1 MQRSAFLKSCLAL
14 ACSAALSAAISPA
27 FAAGAAEQLSSGQF
41 TIIAPFPAGG
51 AVDILS
57 RILATGLTEEYKQA
71 AIVDNRPGANGNI
84 GIDMV
89 KRAKPDGHTLLVVP
103 QGNLTINP
111 TLMPKLPYNVFGDF
125 VPVASMGRAANVIV
139 VNPQV
144 PAKTIQELV
153 ALSKSKPDSVSY
165 ASPGVGSSL
174 HLAGELFK
182 DKSGADIMHVAYKGS
197 GQGLNDALGGT
208 IPMLIANMPTVL
220 PHVQSGKLRAL
231 AVTDATRSGFLPNVP
246 TLAEA
251 GIPGI
256 AVSSWY
262 GVLAPKNTPPEV
274 VKQLAED
281 IDKVMK
287 TQAAQNQLKSQGMTP
302 WVVKGEAFGELIRK
316 ETALWAPVV
325 KSHHIVAQ

>member
-14 ACSAALSAAISPA
+14 ACTAALPAAMSPA
-27 FAAGAAEQLSSGQF
+27 FAASAAEQLSSGQF

-71 AIVDNRPGANGNI
+71 SIVDNRPGANGNI

-144 PAKTIQELV
+144 PANTIQELV
-153 ALSKSKPDSVSY
+153 ALSKSKPNSISY

-231 AVTDATRSGFLPNVP
+231 AVTDATRSSFLPNVP

-251 GIPGI
+251 GVPGI

-287 TQAAQNQLKSQGMTP
+287 TQAAQNQLKAQGMTP
-302 WVVKGEAFGELIRK
+302 WVVKGDAFGELIRK

-325 KSHHIVAQ
+325 KSHNIVAQ